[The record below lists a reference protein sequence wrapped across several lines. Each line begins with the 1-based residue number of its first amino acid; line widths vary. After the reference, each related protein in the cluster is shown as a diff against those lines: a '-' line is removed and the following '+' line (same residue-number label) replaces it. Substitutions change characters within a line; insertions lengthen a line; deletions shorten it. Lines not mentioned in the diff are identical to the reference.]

1 MLNIRQIEVF
11 KAIMDTGSVS
21 AAARHL
27 NVSQPSVS
35 KQLALLESRLG
46 LALFRRTGNRL
57 LPRPEALALQARVDR
72 VYSGL
77 DRLNAFLSDLSQN
90 RQGEVQVAAMP
101 LIAHKWLPDVLAPFL
116 HAHPM
121 VSATLPVRSS
131 RWIAEWVAAGRVD
144 LGIGLANDMPGLTGE
159 PLLVLPMVAVMAADH
174 RLAGT
179 APLDAAE
186 LTGQSVISLTN
197 FDFRPGLFD
206 DLLEEAGARP
216 ARRIR
221 TFTSHVACELAR
233 KGLGV
238 ALVDALTALD
248 LRDAGLCLRRLER
261 DTAIEVMLLSP
272 ANWPR
277 DNLTERLMGLIRDA
291 ARRTAAAI
299 DRDLP
304 G

>member
-11 KAIMDTGSVS
+11 KAVMDTGSVS

-35 KQLALLESRLG
+35 KQLALLEARLG
-46 LALFRRTGNRL
+46 LALFQRTGNRL

-72 VYSGL
+72 VYSGM

-90 RQGEVQVAAMP
+90 RKGEVQVAAMP
-101 LIAHKWLPDVLAPFL
+101 LISHRWLPDVLAPFL
-116 HAHPM
+116 HAHPA

-144 LGIGLANDMPGLTGE
+144 LGIGMANETPGLIIE
-159 PLLVLPMVAVMAADH
+159 PLLVLPIVAVVAANH
-174 RLAGT
+174 PLARPD
-179 APLDAAE
+179 PLNAAE

-206 DLLEEAGARP
+206 HFLEEAGASP
-216 ARRIR
+216 ARRIQ
-221 TFTSHVACELAR
+221 TFTSHVAFELAR

-238 ALVDALTALD
+238 ALVDALTAMD
-248 LRDAGLCLRRLER
+248 LRNQEVCLRRLER
-261 DTAIEVMLLSP
+261 YTAIEVMLMSP
-272 ANWPR
+272 GNWPR
-277 DNLTERLMGLIRDA
+277 DNVTEKLMELIRA
-291 ARRTAAAI
+291 GALRTTTTI
-299 DRDLP
+299 NKDLP

>member
-21 AAARHL
+21 AAARRL

-46 LALFRRTGNRL
+46 LALFQRTGNRL
-57 LPRPEALALQARVDR
+57 LPRPEAVALQSRIER

-116 HAHPM
+116 RAHPL

-144 LGIGLANDMPGLTGE
+144 LGIGLANDTPGLSCTR
-159 PLLVLPMVAVMAADH
+159 LLVLPMVAVMAVDH
-174 RLAGT
+174 PLAGP

-206 DLLEEAGARP
+206 DLLEDAGARP
-216 ARRIR
+216 TRRIQ

-233 KGLGV
+233 KGVGI

-248 LRDAGLCLRRLER
+248 VRDTGLCLRRLAS
-261 DTAIEVMLLSP
+261 DPAIDVMLMSP
-272 ANWPR
+272 RNWPR
-277 DNLTERLMGLIRDA
+277 DNLTERLMTLIEEE
-291 ARRTAAAI
+291 ARRTAVAI
-299 DRDLP
+299 DRNLP
-304 G
+304 A